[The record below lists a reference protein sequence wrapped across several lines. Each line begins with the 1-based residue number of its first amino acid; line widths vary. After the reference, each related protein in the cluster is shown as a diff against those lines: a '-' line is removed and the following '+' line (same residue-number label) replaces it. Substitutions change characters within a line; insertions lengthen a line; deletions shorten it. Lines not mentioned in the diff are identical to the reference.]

1 MRKQPTRTCAAC
13 RSKDGKWSLVR
24 VVRLPDAGGV
34 VLDPT
39 GKRAGRGAY
48 LCASEA
54 CLTLA
59 FKKGGLARTL
69 KCQVPSALEME
80 IREYFRATQPAEQ
93 PDPECS
99 STKVSRS

>member
-48 LCASEA
+48 LCASDT

-69 KCQVPSALEME
+69 KCQVPATLEAD
-80 IREYFRATQPAEQ
+80 IRDYFKSDRTAAQAAADTPSE
-93 PDPECS
+93 
-99 STKVSRS
+99 

>member
-48 LCASEA
+48 LCASDA

-69 KCQVPSALEME
+69 KCKVPAALEAE
-80 IREYFRATQPAEQ
+80 IRDHFKTVQPAAPAES
-93 PDPECS
+93 DPTSE
-99 STKVSRS
+99 

>member
-1 MRKQPTRTCAAC
+1 MRTQPTRTCSAC

-39 GKRAGRGAY
+39 GQRAGRGAY
-48 LCASEA
+48 LCASDA

-69 KCQVPSALEME
+69 KCQVPTALEME
-80 IREYFRATQPAEQ
+80 IREYFRATQHAEH
-93 PDPECS
+93 PDPEGS
-99 STKVSRS
+99 STKVSSS